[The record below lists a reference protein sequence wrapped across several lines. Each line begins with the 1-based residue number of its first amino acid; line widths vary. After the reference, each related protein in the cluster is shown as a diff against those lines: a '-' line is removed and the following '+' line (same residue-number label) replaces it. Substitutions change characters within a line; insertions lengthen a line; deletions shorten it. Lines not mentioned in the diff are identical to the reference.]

1 MGRYSIIAEISEE
14 LLRYLKKGLIP
25 DLIPDDSQI
34 GLCSPD
40 DRGDYTVGVYLYDV
54 KVDENFRVSGMQ
66 SRGYRE
72 QTYPPVYVELYY
84 MIMIRSASDIQHR
97 SLTEHRIIGR
107 VLQVL
112 HDNNIMKAAGFGSG
126 GAPDMHIEMVHPE
139 HSEIKDIWTSEKD
152 AYRLSLFYKIAPAQI
167 ESEHV
172 RSVSR
177 VADVEIAV
185 REHETR

>member
-1 MGRYSIIAEISEE
+1 MGRYSIIAETGEE
-14 LLRYLKKGLIP
+14 LLRYLKEGLIP
-25 DLIPDDSQI
+25 NLIPDDSQI

-40 DRGDYTVGVYLYDV
+40 DRGDYTVGIYLYDI
-54 KVDENFRVSGMQ
+54 KVDENIRISGMQ

-72 QTYPPVYVELYY
+72 QTYPPLYVELYY
-84 MIMIRSASDIQHR
+84 MIMVRSASDIQHR

-107 VLQVL
+107 IIQVL
-112 HDNNIMKAAGFGSG
+112 NDNNTMKAARFGSND
-126 GAPDMHIEMVHPE
+126 APDMHIELVHPE
-139 HSEIKDIWTSEKD
+139 HSEIKDIWTNEKD

-177 VADVEIAV
+177 VADVEISIQ
-185 REHETR
+185 EHETK

>member
-14 LLRYLKKGLIP
+14 LTGYLKTGLIP

-54 KVDENFRVSGMQ
+54 KTDDNIRISGMQ
-66 SRGYRE
+66 NRGYRE
-72 QTYPPVYVELYY
+72 QTYPPLYVELYY
-84 MIMIRSASDIQHR
+84 MIMVRSASDIQHR

-107 VLQVL
+107 IIQTLND
-112 HDNNIMKAAGFGSG
+112 HNTMKAAKFGSS
-126 GAPDMHIEMVHPE
+126 GAPDMQIEMLHLDR
-139 HSEIKDIWTSEKD
+139 SEIKDIWTSDKD

-172 RSVSR
+172 RTVAR
-177 VADVEIAV
+177 VTDAEITV
-185 REHETR
+185 QERGEM